1 MSAGAYQAVA
11 WTPAGQTALFDRLG
25 PGWHDVIV
33 DVDNPALTKTGCTRS
48 RLAIVSYNAGNPYT
62 PRGERTR
69 ELRRAFE
76 STWDVE
82 MFSPRTTPTKTRGG
96 ARGRSSLLRRVA
108 RVLVLGAM
116 YDPHELW
123 SARRFLRWHPEV
135 DAALLIGYPFSPCV
149 HAARRLKEASVPYVV
164 DTGDPW
170 ALHGYTG
177 HSYLGHW
184 RAVRADRALWKA
196 AAGGIVTTSSQARAL
211 TESFPGLPIL
221 VRPNGYKS
229 VEQPPSATRR
239 RVDRQLRLVHF
250 GMLSSIRLDVV
261 PFLARL
267 TASGLWDKIV
277 FTQFGDDY
285 AEVLNRASETVQV
298 EHHDA
303 RPWEDVVG
311 AALDYDL
318 AVVVG
323 NMTTGQL
330 PSKAVQYLTLPIPR
344 MALVLN
350 HDDAL
355 AAYTSRMPGWLV
367 LSSDAPDQPQRV
379 HEHITREWPAE
390 ALEPPASEAWAG
402 VAREIIDF
410 VEGCVIRA

>member
-1 MSAGAYQAVA
+1 MS
-11 WTPAGQTALFDRLG
+11 TLPHLTQTGSA
-25 PGWHDVIV
+25 
-33 DVDNPALTKTGCTRS
+33 RS
-48 RLAIVSYNAGNPYT
+48 LLAIVSFNVGRPYS

-69 ELRRAFE
+69 ELHRAFQ
-76 STWDVE
+76 STWDVQ
-82 MFSPRTTPTKTRGG
+82 MFSPRHTPTKLRGG
-96 ARGRSSLLRRVA
+96 TRRTGSLPRRVA
-108 RVLVLGAM
+108 REIVLAAM

-123 SARRFLRWHPEV
+123 SARRFLRWRPEA
-135 DAALLIGYPFSPCV
+135 DAALLIGSPFSPCV
-149 HAARRLKEASVPYVV
+149 YAARRLKEASVPYVV

-170 ALHGYTG
+170 ALHAHTD
-177 HSYLGHW
+177 HSYLGHS
-184 RAVRADRALWKA
+184 RAVRADRALWGA
-196 AAGGIVTTSSQARAL
+196 AAGGVVTTSSQARAL

-221 VRPNGYKS
+221 VRPNGYRL
-229 VEQPPSATRR
+229 VEQPPISTRR

-261 PFLARL
+261 PVLARL
-267 TASGLWDKIV
+267 AASGLWDKIV

-285 AEVLNRASETVQV
+285 ADVLNRASETVEV

-303 RPWEDVVG
+303 RPWDDVMRS
-311 AALDYDL
+311 ALDYDL

-323 NMTTGQL
+323 NVTTGQL

-350 HDDAL
+350 HGDAL

-379 HEHITREWPAE
+379 REHVTREWPAE
-390 ALEPPASEAWAG
+390 ALKPPAGEAWPG
-402 VAREIIDF
+402 VAREIVEF
-410 VEGCVIRA
+410 VERCVARA